1 MAQQFQECVMKRS
14 ASLLVFATLAACA
27 SPAPAPQAEQVVER
41 EVVITGGFGQADP
54 GEART
59 KEAQDVAVAEI
70 YKRDPTRALVEKV
83 EAKVQVVAGLN
94 YAFDITMTG
103 GARFKVVVYRDLQNT
118 LKVTSYE
125 KVG

>member
-1 MAQQFQECVMKRS
+1 MKLP
-14 ASLLVFATLAACA
+14 ASLLVIAMLGACA
-27 SPAPAPQAEQVVER
+27 SPAPQAEQVVER

>member
-1 MAQQFQECVMKRS
+1 MKRS

-54 GEART
+54 AEART
-59 KEAQDVAVAEI
+59 KEAEDVAVAEI
-70 YKRDPTRALVEKV
+70 YKRDPTRALVENV
-83 EAKVQVVAGLN
+83 EANVQVAAGLN

-103 GARFKVVVYRDLQNT
+103 GAHFKVVVYRDLQNS

-125 KVG
+125 NVG